1 MGKIITFNT
10 DAREKV
16 LAGMIEA
23 KKAVISTLGPKG
35 HTVILND
42 GTRHPKVSKDGDSVL
57 EFIDFSD
64 PYKNTGVNFVKDCVH
79 KVNNECGDGS
89 TTTTLISVSLCEAGN
104 ELIERDFD
112 SVDVKKGFQKAAE
125 ETISILEKN
134 KKEIESEDDIYKVA
148 IISANNDVEIG
159 SKVAEA
165 FIGVGEDGVVCAEA
179 AHNRKGETVI
189 TFSSGFEIARG
200 YSSSCSVNSDN
211 NTVSYKQPNYFVY
224 GKKLENI
231 KEIEPIFR
239 MTQRDLV
246 IVAPYYSD
254 EFLSVF
260 VDNVQSGRIRA
271 TLIGPCGAS
280 REAMEDNLVD
290 IAKVTGATIVEGK
303 FGKPIDTFNL
313 EYFGSSESF
322 TATAKKVNIIGG
334 CGKEEDITDHINSIK
349 SIIEKGTNGTDE
361 EAMSEYE
368 LKYYNERIASLSG
381 GVAVIWIGGFTD
393 TEVKE
398 KKDRYDDAI
407 NAVRVSISDGI
418 LPGGGAG
425 LLHAVKE
432 VADNHAPLENP
443 TQEKAFHTFLKVMEE
458 PARTIIA
465 STGKDPGYW
474 TEKIK
479 ESNSCSFG
487 FNAKDETMCDDM
499 YQTGIIDP
507 AKVEIMAIQYGTS
520 LAGTFVTTD
529 CIITSDAFNCGVSA
543 NDEVMDRERDIFND

>member
-1 MGKIITFNT
+1 MGKIIKFNT
-10 DAREKV
+10 DARSKV
-16 LAGMIEA
+16 LAGMVEA

-42 GTRHPKVSKDGDSVL
+42 GTRHPVVTKDGDTVL
-57 EFIDFSD
+57 EFIDFTDS
-64 PYKNTGVNFVKDCVH
+64 YKNTGVNFVKDCVH

-89 TTTTLISVSLCEAGN
+89 TTTTLISVALCEAGN

-112 SVDVKKGFQKAAE
+112 SVDVKRGFQKAAQ
-125 ETISILEKN
+125 ETIRVLEKN
-134 KKEIESEDDIYKVA
+134 KKEIESEEDIYKVA
-148 IISANNDVEIG
+148 IVSANNDKEIG

-189 TFSSGFEIARG
+189 TFSTGFEIARG
-200 YSSSCSVNSDN
+200 YSSSCSVNADN
-211 NTVSYKQPNYFVY
+211 NTVSYKNPDYFVY
-224 GKKLENI
+224 GKKLESL
-231 KEIEPIFR
+231 KDIEPIFR
-239 MTQRDLV
+239 MAQHDLV
-246 IVAPYYSD
+246 IVAPSYSD
-254 EFLSVF
+254 DFLSVF
-260 VDNVQSGRIRA
+260 IDNVQSGRISA
-271 TLIGPCGAS
+271 ALIGPCGAS
-280 REAMEDNLVD
+280 REAMDDNLVD

-303 FGKPIDTFNL
+303 LGKSIDTFSFD
-313 EYFGSSESF
+313 YFGSSESF
-322 TATAKKVNIIGG
+322 TATAKKSNIIGG
-334 CGKEEDITDHINSIK
+334 RGKEEDIAAHISSIK
-349 SIIEKGTNGTDE
+349 EIVAKGTNGTDE

-381 GVAVIWIGGFTD
+381 GVAIIWIGGFTD
-393 TEVKE
+393 AEVKE

-407 NAVRVSISDGI
+407 NAVRVAISDGI

-425 LLHAVKE
+425 LLHAIKE
-432 VADNHAPLENP
+432 VGDNHQPLENA

-479 ESNSCSFG
+479 ESNKTEFG
-487 FNAKDETMCDDM
+487 FNAREETMCEDL
-499 YQTGIIDP
+499 YETGIIDP
-507 AKVEIMAIQYGTS
+507 AKVEIMAIQFGTS

-529 CIITSDAFNCGVSA
+529 CIITSDAFNCGVKA
-543 NDEVMDRERDIFND
+543 NDDVMDRERGVFDE

>member
-10 DAREKV
+10 EAREKV

-23 KKAVISTLGPKG
+23 KKAVVSTLGPKG

-42 GTRHPKVSKDGDSVL
+42 GTRHPTVSKDGDSVL

-112 SVDVKKGFQKAAE
+112 SVDVKRGFQRAAAD
-125 ETISILEKN
+125 TIEVLERN
-134 KKEIESEDDIYKVA
+134 KKEIESEEDIYKVA

-200 YSSSCSVNSDN
+200 YSSSCSVNAEN
-211 NTVSYKQPNYFVY
+211 NTVSYKNPDYFVY
-224 GKKLENI
+224 GKKLESI
-231 KEIEPIFR
+231 KDIEPIFR
-239 MTQRDLV
+239 MTQHDLV
-246 IVAPYYSD
+246 IVAPAYSD
-254 EFLSVF
+254 EFHSVF
-260 VDNVQSGRIRA
+260 VDNVQSGRIHA
-271 TLIGPCGAS
+271 VLIGPCGAS
-280 REAMEDNLVD
+280 REAMDDNLID

-303 FGKPIDTFNL
+303 LGKPIDTFTL
-313 EYFGSSESF
+313 DYFGSSESF

-334 CGKEEDITDHINSIK
+334 RGKEEDITDHINSIK
-349 SIIEKGTNGTDE
+349 ALIEKGTNGTDE

-407 NAVRVSISDGI
+407 NAVRVSISDGV

-432 VADNHAPLENP
+432 VADKHVPLENP
-443 TQEKAFHTFLKVMEE
+443 TQEKAFHAFLKTMEE

-479 ESNSCSFG
+479 ESNNSSFG
-487 FNAKDETMCDDM
+487 FNAREETMSEDM

-543 NDEVMDRERDIFND
+543 NDEVMDRERDIFGE